1 MNKLLWDEQEITR
14 VLREYVI
21 LHFPQNSEDVFDT
34 VEDLV
39 DAANADPREVKSEIG
54 TQNKIISCCST
65 SNQKSAAL
73 LYLTWKLDDGDLV
86 GFLLG
91 KGANPNATDP
101 DGRSCLHLSCCAGHY
116 NNVEALLKK
125 RNSAMELGHTPNDI
139 RYINLFLKYC
149 WKL

>member
-14 VLREYVI
+14 VLREYVS

-34 VEDLV
+34 VEELV
-39 DAANADPREVKSEIG
+39 DAANDDPREIKSDIG
-54 TQNKIISCCST
+54 TQNKIINCCST
-65 SNQKSAAL
+65 SNQKSVAL
-73 LYLTWKLDDGDLV
+73 LYLTWKIDDGDLV
-86 GFLLG
+86 NFLLS

-125 RNSAMELGHTPNDI
+125 PNSAMELGHSANDI
-139 RYINLFLKYC
+139 RYLNLFLKH
-149 WKL
+149 